1 MIFKTALLQQQQ
13 LLMILAHDE
22 FMTNTV
28 PEIRSRYSQQLFCL
42 LLPVQARITRTQLQS
57 HI

>member
-1 MIFKTALLQQQQ
+1 MTFKTALLQQQQ
-13 LLMILAHDE
+13 LMILAHDE
-22 FMTNTV
+22 LMTTTV

-42 LLPVQARITRTQLQS
+42 LLPVQARIRRTQLQS